1 MKKGKKKESKPKRFD
16 PIRPN
21 KDVIDMSINGG
32 DSNIKRVKSV
42 KYQILEQMEVET
54 EYIASRVGKAFHIT
68 RRRALEKLTELE
80 DEGLVKSIY
89 DLCSFEDG
97 KGGTT
102 VAKARIF
109 SKI

>member
-1 MKKGKKKESKPKRFD
+1 
-16 PIRPN
+16 
-21 KDVIDMSINGG
+21 MSINGEG
-32 DSNIKRVKSV
+32 SGVKRVKSV
-42 KYQILEQMEVET
+42 KYQILEHMKEGK
-54 EYIASRVGKAFHIT
+54 EYIASKVGRVFHIT

-89 DLCSFEDG
+89 DLCRFEDE
-97 KGGTT
+97 KGGFT

>member
-1 MKKGKKKESKPKRFD
+1 MKKKESKPKRFD

-21 KDVIDMSINGG
+21 KDVIDMSINGE

-42 KYQILEQMEVET
+42 KYQILENMEVGT

-80 DEGLVKSIY
+80 EEGLLQSTY
-89 DLCSFEDG
+89 DLLRFEKSDGSFS
-97 KGGTT
+97 
-102 VAKARIF
+102 VAKTRIF

>member
-1 MKKGKKKESKPKRFD
+1 MKKKESKPKRFD
-16 PIRPN
+16 PSRPN
-21 KDVIDMSINGG
+21 KDVINMSINGE
-32 DSNIKRVKSV
+32 DSGVRRVKSV
-42 KYQILEQMEVET
+42 KYQILEHMKGDE
-54 EYIASRVGKAFHIT
+54 EYIASKVGRAFHIT

-89 DLCSFEDG
+89 DLCSFDDG

-102 VAKARIF
+102 VAKSRIF

>member
-1 MKKGKKKESKPKRFD
+1 MKKSKKSKPKRFD

-21 KDVIDMSINGG
+21 KDVVDMSINGEG
-32 DSNIKRVKSV
+32 SNIKRVKSV

-89 DLCSFEDG
+89 DLCSFADG

-102 VAKARIF
+102 VAKSRIF

>member
-1 MKKGKKKESKPKRFD
+1 MKKSKPKRFD

-21 KDVIDMSINGG
+21 KDIIDMSINGK
-32 DSNIKRVKSV
+32 DSHIKRVKAV
-42 KYQILEQMEVET
+42 KYQILENMEANED
-54 EYIASRVGKAFHIT
+54 YIASVIGKAFHIT

-89 DLCSFEDG
+89 DLCSFADG

-102 VAKARIF
+102 VAKSRIF

>member
-1 MKKGKKKESKPKRFD
+1 MRKSKKSKPKRFD

-21 KDVIDMSINGG
+21 KDVIDMSINGE

-42 KYQILEQMEVET
+42 KYQILENMEVGT

-89 DLCSFEDG
+89 DLCSFADG
-97 KGGTT
+97 KGGNT
-102 VAKARIF
+102 VAKSRIF

>member
-1 MKKGKKKESKPKRFD
+1 MKKSKKVKPRRSD

-21 KDVIDMSINGG
+21 KDVIDMSINGEG
-32 DSNIKRVKSV
+32 SGVKRVKSV
-42 KYQILEQMEVET
+42 KYQILEHMGEEK
-54 EYIASRVGKAFHIT
+54 EYIASKVGRVFHIT

-80 DEGLVKSIY
+80 DEGFVKSVY
-89 DLCSFEDG
+89 DLCRFEDE
-97 KGGTT
+97 KGGFT

>member
-1 MKKGKKKESKPKRFD
+1 MKKVKPRRSD

-21 KDVIDMSINGG
+21 KDVVDMSINGEG
-32 DSNIKRVKSV
+32 SNIKRVKSV

-80 DEGLVKSIY
+80 DEGFVKSVY
-89 DLCSFEDG
+89 DLCRFEDD
-97 KGGTT
+97 KGGFT